1 MKLLLDDNLYYDV
14 LQLMIYTTF
23 MERTVFLLDLDRLEM
38 ARTLVPNLDQG
49 GNVQT
54 VLDRVGGG
62 LHGDPGGSMQC
73 QECLVMVKFSSRKL
87 LLRCVPLG
95 DQLHEEAL
103 QGAGSVSTLHL
114 RSLEY
119 LGQWLDLGVEFPV
132 S

>member
-14 LQLMIYTTF
+14 FQLMIYTTF

-62 LHGDPGGSMQC
+62 LHGEPGGSMQC

-87 LLRCVPLG
+87 LLRCVPLE

-103 QGAGSVSTLHL
+103 HGAGSVTTLL
-114 RSLEY
+114 RRSLEY
-119 LGQWLDLGVEFPV
+119 LTYGWV